1 MTNCIN
7 CGQSIP
13 KTVTQCPY
21 CGATQEERT
30 VLLQDD
36 YDTTSCID
44 CGKSIPKS
52 AATCP
57 YCGAAQEERTILLQD
72 EPQPQTGYINQ
83 QAQRPMFTEQQMS
96 QPTPQPM
103 PQQVSQPVPQQGY
116 NQYNTG
122 VETPAKKSNTGLIA
136 GIVAAVVVCVVV
148 ALIILL

>member
-72 EPQPQTGYINQ
+72 EPQPQAGYINQ
-83 QAQRPMFTEQQMS
+83 QAQRPMFTEQQVS

-103 PQQVSQPVPQQGY
+103 SQPVPQQGY